1 MLCHRHAKIV
11 LRGTCHMKQLDISS
25 VFEFMIEKIET
36 GLCAI
41 DENGRVI
48 VYNKKMRELTGES
61 LEQITQRFLSQS
73 LDFHLE
79 QTMLQKVLASGQ
91 SYKQVKQTF
100 WNARGEEVTMIN
112 DYYPYTLNDGTK
124 IAIQFSRDVTQQEFL
139 MDRPLSRYGA
149 PLTFD
154 IITAVSK
161 SMKQVIQQ
169 AKIAALGRIPVML
182 VGESGTG
189 KDMIAEGIH
198 HELVEKNE
206 RFITLICRRNEET
219 LLAQIEKY
227 IAEEKNYTFYAER
240 IEFLS
245 STAQEQIIELLE
257 MHNDR
262 NHVFIASIGEDPID
276 LIQQGRLSK
285 NLYYLFSNLTIQV
298 PALRDR
304 REDIKPF
311 VDDYFARRRND
322 YGMSVK
328 GLTPEVEEIFITYDW
343 PGNLKELEVLL
354 DDISALLTNE
364 EYVDLSL
371 VPAYFKWKLKQA
383 EPISHEAPNLF
394 DFSQQELQPLDEY
407 MRKVEDH
414 YISHALQLND
424 GNISQTAKALGIHRQ
439 GLQYRLKRK

>member
-1 MLCHRHAKIV
+1 
-11 LRGTCHMKQLDISS
+11 MKQLDFSS
-25 VFEFMIEKIET
+25 VFEFISEKIET

-41 DENGRVI
+41 DENGHVI

-61 LEQITQRFLSQS
+61 LEQLTQRFVSQS

-79 QTMLQKVLASGQ
+79 QNMLQKVLASEQ
-91 SYKQVKQTF
+91 SFSHIKQTF

-112 DYYPYTLNDGTK
+112 DYYPYTLTDGTK

-206 RFITLICRRNEET
+206 RFITLICRRNEEA
-219 LLAQIEKY
+219 LLTQIEKY
-227 IAEEKNYTFYAER
+227 IAKEKNYTFFAER
-240 IEFLS
+240 IEYLS
-245 STAQEQIIELLE
+245 MPAQEKIIELLAAYT
-257 MHNDR
+257 DR
-262 NHVFIASIGEDPID
+262 QHVFIASIGEDPID

-311 VDDYFARRRND
+311 IDDYFARRRND
-322 YGMSVK
+322 YGIRVL
-328 GLTPEVEEIFITYDW
+328 GLAPEVEAVFLTYDW

-354 DDISALLTNE
+354 DDMSLLLTNE
-364 EYVDLSL
+364 EYVDMSL
-371 VPAYFKWKLKQA
+371 VPANFKWKLNQA
-383 EPISHEAPNLF
+383 KPTQHEASKLF
-394 DFSQQELQPLDEY
+394 DFSGQELQPLDEY
-407 MRKVEDH
+407 MRKVEDL
-414 YISHALQLND
+414 YINHALQLND

-439 GLQYRLKRK
+439 GLQYRLKRR

>member
-1 MLCHRHAKIV
+1 
-11 LRGTCHMKQLDISS
+11 MKQLDISS
-25 VFEFMIEKIET
+25 VYELLIEKIDT

-41 DENGRVI
+41 DEFGRVI
-48 VYNKKMRELTGES
+48 VYNKKMQELMGETQ
-61 LEQITQRFLSQS
+61 EQIQQRFLSQS
-73 LDFHLE
+73 LDFQLE
-79 QTMLQKVLASGQ
+79 ENMLQKALTS
-91 SYKQVKQTF
+91 SKSFKHVKLTF
-100 WNARGEEVTMIN
+100 WNACGEEVTMIS
-112 DYYPYTLNDGTK
+112 DFYPYTLGDGTK
-124 IAIQFSRDVTQQEFL
+124 IAIQISRDVTQQEFL

-198 HELVEKNE
+198 HELLEKNE
-206 RFITLICRRNEET
+206 RFITLICRRNEDT

-245 STAQEQIIELLE
+245 SAAQEKIIALLE

-262 NHVFIASIGEDPID
+262 NHVFIASIGNDPID
-276 LIQQGRLSK
+276 LIQQGKLSK

-298 PALRDR
+298 PALRER
-304 REDIKPF
+304 KEDIMPF

-322 YGMSVK
+322 YGISVR
-328 GLTPEVEEIFITYDW
+328 GLAPEVEEIFLAYDW

-354 DDISALLTNE
+354 DDISVLLTNE
-364 EYVDLSL
+364 EYVDFSL
-371 VPAYFKWKLKQA
+371 IPAYFKWKLKQF
-383 EPISHEAPNLF
+383 EPVPTDVHNLF
-394 DFSQQELQPLDEY
+394 DFSQQELKPLDEY

-414 YISHALQLND
+414 YISHALQLNG

>member
-1 MLCHRHAKIV
+1 
-11 LRGTCHMKQLDISS
+11 MKQLDMSS
-25 VFEFMIEKIET
+25 VYELLIEKIDT

-41 DENGRVI
+41 DEFGRVI
-48 VYNKKMRELTGES
+48 VYNKKMQELTGETQD
-61 LEQITQRFLSQS
+61 QIQHRFLTQS
-73 LDFHLE
+73 LDFQLE
-79 QTMLQKVLASGQ
+79 ENMLQKALTSGQ
-91 SYKQVKQTF
+91 SFKHVKQTF
-100 WNARGEEVTMIN
+100 WNALGEEVTMIN
-112 DYYPYTLNDGTK
+112 DFYPHTLADGTK
-124 IAIQFSRDVTQQEFL
+124 IAIQFARDVTQQEFL

-198 HELVEKNE
+198 HELLEKND
-206 RFITLICRRNEET
+206 RFVTLICRRNEET
-219 LLAQIEKY
+219 LLTQIEKY
-227 IAEEKNYTFYAER
+227 IAGEKNYTFFAER

-245 STAQEQIIELLE
+245 STAQEKIIDLLE
-257 MHNDR
+257 KHKER
-262 NHVFIASIGEDPID
+262 NHVFIASIGNDPID

-298 PALRDR
+298 PALRER
-304 REDIKPF
+304 KEDIMPF
-311 VDDYFARRRND
+311 VNDYFARRRND
-322 YGMSVK
+322 YGISVK
-328 GLTPEVEEIFITYDW
+328 GLAQDVEEIFLSYDW

-354 DDISALLTNE
+354 DDISVLLTTE

-371 VPAYFKWKLKQA
+371 IPAYFKWKLKQ
-383 EPISHEAPNLF
+383 SHPAPEAPNLF

-414 YISHALQLND
+414 YISHALQLNG
-424 GNISQTAKALGIHRQ
+424 GNISKTAKALGIHRQ

>member
-1 MLCHRHAKIV
+1 
-11 LRGTCHMKQLDISS
+11 MKQLDISS
-25 VFEFMIEKIET
+25 VYELLIEKIDT

-41 DENGRVI
+41 DEFGRVI
-48 VYNKKMRELTGES
+48 VYNKKMQELMGETK
-61 LEQITQRFLSQS
+61 EQIQQRFLTQS
-73 LDFHLE
+73 LDFQLE
-79 QTMLQKVLASGQ
+79 ENMLQKALTSGQ
-91 SYKQVKQTF
+91 IYKHIKQTF

-112 DYYPYTLNDGTK
+112 DFYPYTLVDGTK
-124 IAIQFSRDVTQQEFL
+124 IAFQISRDVTHQEFL

-198 HELVEKNE
+198 HELLEKNE

-219 LLAQIEKY
+219 LLTQIEKY
-227 IAEEKNYTFYAER
+227 IAGEKNYTFYAER
-240 IEFLS
+240 IEFLTS
-245 STAQEQIIELLE
+245 AAQEKIIELLE
-257 MHNDR
+257 MYDDR
-262 NHVFIASIGEDPID
+262 NHVFIASIGNDPID
-276 LIQQGRLSK
+276 LIQQGHLSK

-298 PALRDR
+298 PALRER
-304 REDIKPF
+304 KEDIMPF
-311 VDDYFARRRND
+311 VDDYFARRRNE
-322 YGMSVK
+322 YGVPVK
-328 GLTPEVEEIFITYDW
+328 GLAPEVEEIFLAYDW

-354 DDISALLTNE
+354 DDISVLLTTE
-364 EYVDLSL
+364 EYVDMSL
-371 VPAYFKWKLKQA
+371 IPAYFKWKLKQLQ
-383 EPISHEAPNLF
+383 PLPEATSLF

-414 YISHALQLND
+414 YISHALQLNG
-424 GNISQTAKALGIHRQ
+424 GNISKTAKALGIHRQ

>member
-1 MLCHRHAKIV
+1 
-11 LRGTCHMKQLDISS
+11 MKQLDITN
-25 VFEFMIEKIET
+25 VFEFITEKIDI

-41 DENGRVI
+41 DNSGRVI
-48 VYNKKMRELTGES
+48 VFNKKMRDLTGES
-61 LEQITQRFLSQS
+61 LEQVTQRFVSQS
-73 LDFHLE
+73 LDFNLE
-79 QTMLQKVLASGQ
+79 QNMLQKVFASEQ
-91 SYKQVKQTF
+91 AISHVKQTF
-100 WNARGEEVTMIN
+100 WNDHGEEVSLIN
-112 DYYPYTLNDGTK
+112 DYYPFTLNDGTK
-124 IAIQFSRDVTQQEFL
+124 FAIQFSRDVTHQEFL

-169 AKIAALGRIPVML
+169 AKIAAFGRIPVML

-198 HELVEKNE
+198 HELVEKND

-219 LLAQIEKY
+219 LLTQIEKY
-227 IAEEKNYTFYAER
+227 IAEEKKYTFFAER
-240 IEFLS
+240 IEYLS
-245 STAQEQIIELLE
+245 MPAQERIIELLE
-257 MHNDR
+257 SHQDR

-276 LIQQGRLSK
+276 LIQNGRLSK

-298 PALRDR
+298 PSLRER

-311 VDDYFARRRND
+311 IDDYFARRRNN
-322 YGMSVK
+322 YGIHVK
-328 GLTPEVEEIFITYDW
+328 GLAPEVEELFLTYDW

-364 EYVDLSL
+364 EFVDMTL
-371 VPAYFKWKLKQA
+371 VPAYFKWKLNKAQ
-383 EPISHEAPNLF
+383 PSSHDTANLF
-394 DFSQQELQPLDEY
+394 DFSHQELQPLDEY

-414 YISHALQLND
+414 YIQYALQLND
-424 GNISQTAKALGIHRQ
+424 GNISQTAKSLGIHRQ

>member
-1 MLCHRHAKIV
+1 M
-11 LRGTCHMKQLDISS
+11 LRGLNRMKQLDISS

-41 DENGRVI
+41 DENGRVV
-48 VYNKKMRELTGES
+48 VYNKKMRELTGEP
-61 LEQITQRFLSQS
+61 LEEITQRFLSQS
-73 LDFHLE
+73 LDFNLE
-79 QTMLQKVLASGQ
+79 QNMLQKVLASGQ
-91 SYKQVKQTF
+91 SFKHVKQTF

-112 DYYPYTLNDGTK
+112 DYYPYTLSNGTK
-124 IAIQFSRDVTQQEFL
+124 IAIQLARDITQQEFL

-161 SMKQVIQQ
+161 SMKQVITQ

-198 HELVEKNE
+198 HELQEKNE

-219 LLAQIEKY
+219 LLAQIETY
-227 IAEEKNYTFYAER
+227 IAKEKNYTFFAER

-245 STAQEQIIELLE
+245 SGAQERIIELLE
-257 MHNDR
+257 MHTNR
-262 NHVFIASIGEDPID
+262 NHVFVASIGEDPID

-298 PALRDR
+298 PALRER

-311 VDDYFARRRND
+311 IDDYFMRRRKD

-328 GLTPEVEEIFITYDW
+328 GLASDVEEIFLTYDW

-364 EYVDLSL
+364 EYVEMAHI
-371 VPAYFKWKLKQA
+371 PAYFKWKLKQTEPTTA
-383 EPISHEAPNLF
+383 ETAQLF
-394 DFSQQELQPLDEY
+394 DFSHQDLQPLDEY

-414 YISHALQLND
+414 YINHALQRNN

>member
-1 MLCHRHAKIV
+1 
-11 LRGTCHMKQLDISS
+11 MKQLDVSS

-41 DENGRVI
+41 DENGQVI

-61 LEQITQRFLSQS
+61 LEQITQRFISQS
-73 LDFHLE
+73 LDFNLE
-79 QTMLQKVLASGQ
+79 QNMLQKVLTSGL
-91 SYKQVKQTF
+91 SFKHIKQTF
-100 WNARGEEVTMIN
+100 WNTNGEEVTMIS

-169 AKIAALGRIPVML
+169 GKIAALGRIPVML
-182 VGESGTG
+182 VGEAGTG

-198 HELVEKNE
+198 HELLEKNE
-206 RFITLICRRNEET
+206 RFITLICRRNEDT

-227 IAEEKNYTFYAER
+227 IAEEKNYTFFAER

-245 STAQEQIIELLE
+245 SMAQERIIALLE
-257 MHNDR
+257 QHNDR

-322 YGMSVK
+322 YGVSVK
-328 GLTPEVEEIFITYDW
+328 GLSPEVEEIFLNYDW

-354 DDISALLTNE
+354 DDISALLTTE
-364 EYVDLSL
+364 EYVELQMI
-371 VPAYFKWKLKQA
+371 PAYFKWKLKQA
-383 EPISHEAPNLF
+383 EPKSHEASTDLF
-394 DFSQQELQPLDEY
+394 NFSTELQPLDEY
-407 MRKVEDH
+407 MRKVEEH
-414 YISHALQLND
+414 YIQHALRQNG
-424 GNISQTAKALGIHRQ
+424 GNISKTAKALGIHRQ

>member
-1 MLCHRHAKIV
+1 
-11 LRGTCHMKQLDISS
+11 MKQLDISS

-41 DENGRVI
+41 DENGRVV

-61 LEQITQRFLSQS
+61 LEEITQRFLSQS
-73 LDFHLE
+73 LDFNLE
-79 QTMLQKVLASGQ
+79 QNMLQKVLASGQ
-91 SYKQVKQTF
+91 SFKHVKQTF

-112 DYYPYTLNDGTK
+112 DYYPYTLSNGTK
-124 IAIQFSRDVTQQEFL
+124 IAIQLARDITQQEFL

-198 HELVEKNE
+198 HELQEKNE
-206 RFITLICRRNEET
+206 RFVTLICRRNEET
-219 LLAQIEKY
+219 LLAQIETY
-227 IAEEKNYTFYAER
+227 IAKEKNYTFFAER

-245 STAQEQIIELLE
+245 SSAQERIIELLE
-257 MHNDR
+257 MHTDR
-262 NHVFIASIGEDPID
+262 NHVFVASIGEDPID

-298 PALRDR
+298 PALRER

-311 VDDYFARRRND
+311 VDDYFMRRRKD

-328 GLTPEVEEIFITYDW
+328 GLASDVEEIFLTYDW

-354 DDISALLTNE
+354 DDISTLLTNE
-364 EYVDLSL
+364 EYVEMAHI
-371 VPAYFKWKLKQA
+371 PAYFKWKLKQTEPTTA
-383 EPISHEAPNLF
+383 ENEQLF

-414 YISHALQLND
+414 YISHALQLNN